1 MAILDAGSKKWN
13 WSTYPEMISQ
23 NFMAIRLIVFK
34 KMVGQSR
41 VGNKEPE
48 EEVEE
53 TKQIQSVGGT

>member
-1 MAILDAGSKKWN
+1 
-13 WSTYPEMISQ
+13 
-23 NFMAIRLIVFK
+23 MAIRLIVFK